1 LPHTGRRIL
10 NIAVHLEQRLDP
22 QITRPHTG
30 ESPEVTLDRT
40 KELLARSRATLNVA
54 NRQLGHQE
62 NLDGL
67 LMSGA
72 DEPPMETSHR

>member
-1 LPHTGRRIL
+1 MKRRIL
-10 NIAVHLEQRLDP
+10 NTAVHLEQRLDP
-22 QITRPHTG
+22 QITRPHSD

-62 NLDGL
+62 SSDGSP
-67 LMSGA
+67 MPAA
-72 DEPPMETSHR
+72 DELPKETNYR